1 MEKIDGNGKKR
12 MELIYRGSVK
22 DLYKKNDHLV
32 FDYSNRYSIFDWGEM
47 PNEIPHKGEALASMA
62 TSFFDYLLK
71 KGIPSHFVAVAGDH
85 SIEVQSVDVHRPQWT
100 EGRYDYS
107 FYKSNPTH
115 CLVPLEVIFRK
126 YLGQGNSLEG
136 RLKKNPSYLSDL
148 GLSEIPTSASSFT
161 PPLIEFSTKL
171 EASDRYLTRQEIQ
184 EMTILSDE
192 ELQNLRSQTQRVA
205 MELDGLFASFGVKLW
220 DGKLEFGFGDK
231 AANGL
236 RSLLLVDSIGPDEL
250 RLTYEGLPLSK
261 EFLRQIYAPSSW
273 NEAVKKAKEL
283 AKERKTQDW
292 KAICR
297 EELKQTPKPLT
308 ADQISVSSL
317 LYQALANEVAAC
329 VGRKKPFSE
338 EYTLKLWHQKA
349 QKVLETSL

>member
-1 MEKIDGNGKKR
+1 
-12 MELIYRGSVK
+12 MELIYKGSVK

-32 FDYSNRYSIFDWGEM
+32 FEYSNRYSIFDWGEM

-62 TSFFDYLLK
+62 ASFFEYLLK
-71 KGIPSHFVAVAGDH
+71 KGIPSHFIAMSGAH
-85 SIEVQSVDVHRPQWT
+85 SIEVQSVDVHRPEWS
-100 EGRYDYS
+100 GGHYDYS
-107 FYKSNPTH
+107 FYKRNPTH

-126 YLGQGNSLEG
+126 HLGQGNSLEG
-136 RLKKNPSYLSDL
+136 RLKKNPSYLKDL
-148 GLSEIPTSASSFT
+148 GLTEAPTAATSFM
-161 PPLIEFSTKL
+161 PPLIEYSTKL

-184 EMTILSDE
+184 EMNILSDE
-192 ELQNLRSQTQRVA
+192 ELQNLRAQTQRVA
-205 MELDGLFASFGVKLW
+205 MELDTLFASFGVKLW

-231 AANGL
+231 GATGA
-236 RSLLLVDSIGPDEL
+236 RSLLLVDSVGPDEL

-261 EFLRQIYAPSSW
+261 EFLRQIYGSSSW
-273 NEAVKKAKEL
+273 NEAVKKSKDL

-297 EELKQTPKPLT
+297 DELKETPKPLT
-308 ADQISVSSL
+308 ADQIAVSSL

-329 VGRKKPFSE
+329 VGRTKPFSD

-349 QKVLETSL
+349 QKVLETSV